1 MSLREH
7 CPVIKP
13 HSYTTFILSLDRL
26 TRNMKIHTYLET
38 HTHTH
43 TDTHTHTHT
52 HTHTL
57 CEWSLMCMT
66 HYLGV
71 KLNLAETPIKHPHT
85 HTPAA
90 HISNRLCVCVLKQ
103 HAIVYPIIF
112 RVS

>member
-1 MSLREH
+1 MPMDASCWCEVELEIMLRGKLPSESTFR
-7 CPVIKP
+7 CINPP
-13 HSYTTFILSLDRL
+13 HA
-26 TRNMKIHTYLET
+26 HTT

-43 TDTHTHTHT
+43 TDTHTHT

-90 HISNRLCVCVLKQ
+90 HISNRLCVCVCAS